1 MQFIRKIIL
10 TLLIIVLCSALAF
23 ASEDSPS
30 PEQAPLEVESVPD
43 PWLSLETK
51 TMELRATDKTITD
64 VYNILNTGLMSGNNP
79 KLDNIYSL
87 ISDCLEFYTDNPLHR
102 YTIADLVGMTWGL
115 VNSINNQLTSTNS
128 ILGNIYN
135 NIGTT
140 NAKLEYVF
148 SAIEDTINIKWYA
161 SSHAYN
167 GTSKGLDTNFLTS
180 NDSGKPIYVSYN
192 FNPAGLVTPQLYR
205 ITLPLRYTNPYSG
218 YISLSNIYVTL
229 DFNEF
234 YLIPI
239 PEHFIEFTTSGSY
252 LYLFDWQ
259 PYTSNTYH
267 YYFELTGPRNLQFRT
282 NYDTGVFTIPF
293 DTLDYQIIRTA
304 FNQAKS
310 ANSLDELNVISSTL
324 SSLASNV
331 SSGSQAAEAL
341 ADYFVSPQKQAAED
355 ASSQVINSTLTN
367 FTGSGSGAAKSSDSN
382 AMKDVS
388 GSIQSGL
395 NGGGSVSGATGVF
408 NSGSD
413 FWGWFT
419 QQNSNY
425 INYPYPAPTVNST
438 RGSGDEIVDFLTP
451 NSNELQYLLRQGG
464 DQR

>member
-167 GTSKGLDTNFLTS
+167 GTSKGLDTNFLT
-180 NDSGKPIYVSYN
+180 
-192 FNPAGLVTPQLYR
+192 T
-205 ITLPLRYTNPYSG
+205 
-218 YISLSNIYVTL
+218 
-229 DFNEF
+229 
-234 YLIPI
+234 
-239 PEHFIEFTTSGSY
+239 
-252 LYLFDWQ
+252 
-259 PYTSNTYH
+259 
-267 YYFELTGPRNLQFRT
+267 
-282 NYDTGVFTIPF
+282 
-293 DTLDYQIIRTA
+293 IIRS
-304 FNQAKS
+304 K
-310 ANSLDELNVISSTL
+310 EIS
-324 SSLASNV
+324 
-331 SSGSQAAEAL
+331 
-341 ADYFVSPQKQAAED
+341 
-355 ASSQVINSTLTN
+355 I
-367 FTGSGSGAAKSSDSN
+367 
-382 AMKDVS
+382 
-388 GSIQSGL
+388 
-395 NGGGSVSGATGVF
+395 
-408 NSGSD
+408 
-413 FWGWFT
+413 
-419 QQNSNY
+419 
-425 INYPYPAPTVNST
+425 
-438 RGSGDEIVDFLTP
+438 
-451 NSNELQYLLRQGG
+451 
-464 DQR
+464 